1 MKWNRSGPVN
11 TRCMYAGNPWGPACE
26 VRMNRNYITILL
38 LVCSLLLLLGG
49 GVLYFTLNAVE
60 PGQAGTAPFQIE
72 QEAEPSIDP
81 EGGILIEGGESG
93 EEGNA
98 AEIVPDDSDLD
109 PAPDFLMT
117 DRSGAAHHLSEY
129 FGKPIIINFWA
140 TWCGPCQM
148 ELPYFEQAYAEY
160 GDRICFLMVDLVDGS
175 YETEE
180 SGKSFVDVMGYSF
193 PLYFDAYGD
202 GSMAYEIEAI
212 PLTIVIN
219 ANGRI
224 LETHLG
230 SMSESELQEL
240 IDMAL
245 KG

>member
-1 MKWNRSGPVN
+1 
-11 TRCMYAGNPWGPACE
+11 
-26 VRMNRNYITILL
+26 MNRNIITILL
-38 LVCSLLLLLGG
+38 LVCSLLLLFGG
-49 GVLYFTLNAVE
+49 GVLYLTLNAGGTAAVSPTPQTATNEPEPSGE
-60 PGQAGTAPFQIE
+60 PGTEIVIGGE
-72 QEAEPSIDP
+72 D
-81 EGGILIEGGESG
+81 EGGGEGS
-93 EEGNA
+93 A

-117 DRSGAAHHLSEY
+117 DRDGTEHHLSEY

-140 TWCGPCQM
+140 TWCGPCQA
-148 ELPYFEQAYAEY
+148 ELPYFQQAYASY
-160 GDRICFLMVDLVDGS
+160 GDRICFLMIDLVDGS

-180 SGKSFVDVMGYSF
+180 SGKSFVGAMGYSF

-212 PLTIVIN
+212 PLTVVIN